1 MNLEKKSRGSKST
14 KPKII
19 LKVALKIQDVQ
30 MTNQKAGR
38 EIAGRE
44 NQGVK
49 LQNLNMYDR

>member
-1 MNLEKKSRGSKST
+1 
-14 KPKII
+14 

-30 MTNQKAGR
+30 MANQKAGR